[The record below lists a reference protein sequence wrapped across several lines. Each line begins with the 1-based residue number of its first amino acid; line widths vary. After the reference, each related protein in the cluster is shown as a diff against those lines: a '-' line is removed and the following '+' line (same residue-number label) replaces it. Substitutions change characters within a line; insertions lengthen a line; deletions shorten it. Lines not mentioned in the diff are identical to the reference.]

1 MGSLEQ
7 AVYAIIISFV
17 VGVIL
22 CPVMIPMLHRL
33 KFGQNVRDDGPQS
46 HLQKQGTPT
55 MGGIAFLI
63 AFAVAAA
70 FFIKGNPDG
79 AVILLVT
86 VSYGIIGFLDDYIK
100 VVKKRSLGLRAMQKI
115 LLQLIVTGAFC
126 WYMFY
131 SSIGTE
137 VYIPFGNGA
146 SIDLGILFVPFLF
159 VTILGTVNGVNLTD
173 GLDGLAGGVTLIVA
187 AFFAVVAWAAGSTVS
202 PVCGAIIGGLLAFLI
217 FNSYPAKVF
226 MGDTGSLAL
235 GGFIASTAFLLKMPI
250 FILIV
255 GFIYL
260 LESISTMLQVGY
272 FKLTK
277 RKYGA
282 GKRLF
287 KMAPFHHHLE
297 QSGWRETKVVT
308 LFYVITAML
317 CLIGFLGSKNIFLA

>member
-1 MGSLEQ
+1 MEQ

-70 FFIKGNPDG
+70 FFMKGNKDG
-79 AVILLVT
+79 TVILLVT
-86 VSYGIIGFLDDYIK
+86 VCYGIIGFLDDYIK

-126 WYMFY
+126 WYIFQ
-131 SSIGTE
+131 SGIGTA
-137 VYIPFGNGA
+137 VYIPFGNGVT
-146 SIDLGILFVPFLF
+146 IDLGILFIPFLF
-159 VTILGTVNGVNLTD
+159 IAVLGTVNGVNLTD

-187 AFFAVVAWAAGSTVS
+187 AFFAVVAWASGSTVA
-202 PVCGAIIGGLLAFLI
+202 PVCGAIVGGLLAFLI

-235 GGFIASTAFLLKMPI
+235 GGFIASTAFILKMPI

-260 LESISTMLQVGY
+260 LESISTMLQVGF

-308 LFYVITAML
+308 LFYVATAML
-317 CLIGFLGSKNIFLA
+317 CLIGFLGCKNIF

>member
-70 FFIKGNPDG
+70 FFMKGNKDG
-79 AVILLVT
+79 TVILLVT
-86 VSYGIIGFLDDYIK
+86 VCYGIIGFLDDYIK

-126 WYMFY
+126 WYIFQ
-131 SSIGTE
+131 SGIGTA
-137 VYIPFGNGA
+137 VYIPFGNGVTV
-146 SIDLGILFVPFLF
+146 DLGILFIPFLF
-159 VTILGTVNGVNLTD
+159 IAVLGTVNGVNLTD

-187 AFFAVVAWAAGSTVS
+187 AFFAVVAWASGSTVA
-202 PVCGAIIGGLLAFLI
+202 PVCGAIVGGLLAFLI

-235 GGFIASTAFLLKMPI
+235 GGFIASTAFILKMPI

-260 LESISTMLQVGY
+260 LESISTMLQVGF

-308 LFYVITAML
+308 LFYVATAML
-317 CLIGFLGSKNIFLA
+317 CLIGFLGCKNIF

>member
-46 HLQKQGTPT
+46 HLLKQGTPT

-70 FFIKGNPDG
+70 FFMKGNQDG
-79 AVILLVT
+79 TVILLVT
-86 VSYGIIGFLDDYIK
+86 VCYGIIGFLDDYIK
-100 VVKKRSLGLRAMQKI
+100 VVKKRSLGLKAMQKI
-115 LLQLIVTGAFC
+115 LLQLIVTGGFC
-126 WYMFY
+126 WYIY
-131 SSIGTE
+131 KSGIGTE
-137 VYIPFGNGA
+137 VFIPFGNGA
-146 SIDLGILFVPFLF
+146 TIDLGILFIPFLF
-159 VTILGTVNGVNLTD
+159 IAILGTVNGVNLTD

-187 AFFAVVAWAAGSTVS
+187 AFFAVVAWASGSTVA

-235 GGFIASTAFLLKMPI
+235 GGFVAATAFILKMPI

-260 LESISTMLQVGY
+260 LESISTILQVGF

-277 RKYGA
+277 RKYGS

-308 LFYVITAML
+308 LFYVATAML
-317 CLIGFLGSKNIFLA
+317 CLIGFLGCRNIF

>member
-22 CPVMIPMLHRL
+22 CPVLIPMLHKL

-70 FFIKGNPDG
+70 FFIKGNTDG

-86 VSYGIIGFLDDYIK
+86 VAYGIIGFLDDYIK
-100 VVKKRSLGLRAMQKI
+100 VVKKRSLGLRAVQKL
-115 LLQLIVTGAFC
+115 LLQLIVTGFFC
-126 WYMFY
+126 LYLFQ
-131 SSIGTE
+131 SGIGTAIF
-137 VYIPFGNGA
+137 IPFGNGA
-146 SIDLGILFVPFLF
+146 TLDLGILFIPFLF
-159 VTILGTVNGVNLTD
+159 VAVLGTVNGVNLTD

-187 AFFAVVAWAAGSTVS
+187 AFFAVVAWAAGSSVS

-235 GGFIASTAFLLKMPI
+235 GGFIASTAFLLKIPI

-260 LESISTMLQVGY
+260 LESISTILQVGY

-277 RKYGA
+277 RKFGA

-308 LFYVITAML
+308 LFYISTAML
-317 CLIGFLGSKNIFLA
+317 CLIGFLGCKNIF

>member
-46 HLQKQGTPT
+46 HLLKQGTPT

-63 AFAVAAA
+63 AFAVAAT
-70 FFIKGNPDG
+70 FFMKGNLDG
-79 AVILLVT
+79 TVIVLVT
-86 VSYGIIGFLDDYIK
+86 VCYGIIGFLDDYIK

-115 LLQLIVTGAFC
+115 LLQLIVTGLFC
-126 WYMFY
+126 WYMFK
-131 SSIGTE
+131 SGIGTE
-137 VYIPFGNGA
+137 VYIPFGNGLT
-146 SIDLGILFVPFLF
+146 IDFGILFIPFLF
-159 VTILGTVNGVNLTD
+159 IAVLGTVNGVNLTD

-187 AFFAVVAWAAGSTVS
+187 AFFAIIAWVAGSTIA

-235 GGFIASTAFLLKMPI
+235 GGFVAATAFILKMPI

-260 LESISTMLQVGY
+260 LESISTILQVGY

-308 LFYVITAML
+308 LFYVVTAML
-317 CLIGFLGSKNIFLA
+317 CLIGFLGCKNFF

>member
-46 HLQKQGTPT
+46 HLLKQGTPT

-70 FFIKGNPDG
+70 FFMKGNQDG
-79 AVILLVT
+79 TVILLVT
-86 VSYGIIGFLDDYIK
+86 VCYGIIGFLDDYIK
-100 VVKKRSLGLRAMQKI
+100 VVKKRSLGLKAMQKI

-126 WYMFY
+126 WYMFQ
-131 SSIGTE
+131 SGIGTE
-137 VYIPFGNGA
+137 VFIPFGNGA
-146 SIDLGILFVPFLF
+146 TINLGILFVPFLF
-159 VTILGTVNGVNLTD
+159 VAVLGTVNGVNLTD

-187 AFFAVVAWAAGSTVS
+187 AFFAIVAWASGSSVA
-202 PVCGAIIGGLLAFLI
+202 PICGAIIGGLLAFLI

-235 GGFIASTAFLLKMPI
+235 GGFVAATAFILKMPI

-287 KMAPFHHHLE
+287 KMAPYHHHLE

-308 LFYVITAML
+308 LFYVATAML
-317 CLIGFLGSKNIFLA
+317 CLIGFLGCQNIF